1 MNIVYVTIPRSF
13 IDTYLTPQVNALN
26 MIRNYDPSANIV
38 LYSDDDG
45 VKDYAS
51 KNLYHAPDVVIKKG
65 RLPLVNEAL
74 KYCAINFPECYIC
87 YINSD
92 MLLVGN
98 TKELIN
104 YIDKRFSGNFI
115 ATGYRCNLHIDTV
128 IKSNEIPDLLTK
140 CSCKKTKGRHS
151 ALDVFIFKSDIFRL
165 LSMPNFRVGRPGW
178 DNWLAAKCRILGF
191 ALIDISNVVTL
202 VHQEHPPAHVQ
213 GTWKV
218 SWPIWKEHGISH
230 FASLL
235 ECNYRVTSI
244 NKNYYAKFDI
254 LGWALGLSP
263 FRYLRAAYRII
274 RARILYKR

>member
-13 IDTYLTPQVNALN
+13 IDPFLTPQVNALN
-26 MIRNYDPSANIV
+26 IIRNYDPSANIV

-51 KNLYHAPDVVIKKG
+51 NNLYHAPDEVIKKG

-92 MLLVGN
+92 MLLVGD
-98 TKELIN
+98 TKELIS
-104 YIDKRFSGNFI
+104 YIDKRFSGNFL
-115 ATGYRCNLHIDTV
+115 ATGYRCNLHIDNV
-128 IKSNEIPDLLTK
+128 IKSNELPDLIKK

-151 ALDVFIFKSDIFRL
+151 ALDVFIFKSEIFSL
-165 LSMPNFRVGRPGW
+165 LNMPNFPVGRPGW

-191 ALIDISNVVTL
+191 ALVDISNVVTL
-202 VHQEHPPAHVQ
+202 VHQEHPSFHEQ
-213 GTWKV
+213 GTWSV
-218 SWPIWKEHGISH
+218 NWPIWKKYGISH

-235 ECNYRVTSI
+235 DCNYKVAFI
-244 NKNYYAKFDI
+244 NEKYNAKFYL
-254 LGWALGLSP
+254 LGWVLGLSH
-263 FRYLRAAYRII
+263 FRYLRAVYRIL
-274 RARILYKR
+274 RAKILSKI

>member
-13 IDTYLTPQVNALN
+13 IDPYLIPQVNALN

-128 IKSNEIPDLLTK
+128 IKSNEIPDLL
-140 CSCKKTKGRHS
+140 
-151 ALDVFIFKSDIFRL
+151 
-165 LSMPNFRVGRPGW
+165 SMPNFRVGRPGW